1 MLPEPHR
8 LHRRSALE
16 QNLQDVMWEKVGP
29 FRTADQLQQALD
41 GIRKIHNTASA
52 VRPPEAF
59 NLDLQD
65 RLELRAMLITAE
77 AVVRAAI
84 GRTESRGAHPRLDYP
99 DSNSGLAR
107 SQVIEMEDDALLV
120 RWHNQG
126 RL

>member
-1 MLPEPHR
+1 MNSKGEIPANL
-8 LHRRSALE
+8 LE
-16 QNLQDVMWEKVGP
+16 QNLQDVMWEKAGP
-29 FRTADQLQQALD
+29 FRTADQLQEALD

-52 VRPPEAF
+52 VRPPDAF

-65 RLELRAMLITAE
+65 RLELKAMLITAE

-84 GRTESRGAHPRLDYP
+84 GRTESRGAHQRLDYP

-120 RWHNQG
+120 RWCNQG
-126 RL
+126 RP